1 MQFTAKSVTH
11 FLQYS
16 KGSVVLSGM
25 SDGYDRTGALAEQL
39 HDEGYDILVARGFYH
54 GKYEPAL
61 IVQGLSLGR
70 AIDLARDY
78 KQEEFIFDGMRFY
91 FELGCVKVQETR
103 TITIES
109 DILKPVIPGQG
120 WTEVLLANGEKIRFW
135 YE

>member
-1 MQFTAKSVTH
+1 MQLTVRTESEL
-11 FLQYS
+11 LQYLN
-16 KGSVVLSGM
+16 GSVILSGM
-25 SDGYDRTGALAEQL
+25 SDGYDRTGALAAQL
-39 HDEGYDILVARGFYH
+39 HDEGCTILVARGFYH

-78 KQEEFIFDGMRFY
+78 NQEEFIFDRMLFY
-91 FELGCVKVQETR
+91 FELGSVKVQEIR
-103 TITIES
+103 NLTIEN
-109 DILKPVIPGQG
+109 DTIKPVIPGQS